1 MDFALTEEQRQVQAL
16 ARRFAREVI
25 APAAAE
31 CDRTARFPHA
41 IVEEARTL
49 GLVNLLLPASC
60 GGTGATP
67 VELVIVAEELAWAC
81 TGIAAAIL
89 LNNLVADALTLAG
102 TEAQKRAYGA
112 RLATGLGAYA
122 LTEPHAGSDV
132 AAIRTRAVRRG
143 RGWVLRGRKT
153 WISHAP
159 EADFFVVFAKTDPD
173 AGYRGISAFL
183 VDRHRPG
190 VSVSPPLPKMGQRA
204 SSAAEVVFDD
214 VELAPDALLGE
225 EGSGFRLA
233 MRVFDRSRPMVGAL
247 GVGLAQRALDEALAY
262 AAEREAFGQKLLA
275 FQGVGFKLAE
285 MGMRT
290 EAARLLVR
298 QAAWKAAA
306 GAPNTLEAAYA
317 KTFAADTAMW
327 AAVEAVQVF
336 GAYGYSAEFPVEKL
350 MRDAKVLQ
358 IYEGTNEIQRTIMV
372 RELARRVGAT
382 HASGK
387 ER

>member
-1 MDFALTEEQRQVQAL
+1 V
-16 ARRFAREVI
+16 
-25 APAAAE
+25 
-31 CDRTARFPHA
+31 
-41 IVEEARTL
+41 
-49 GLVNLLLPASC
+49 
-60 GGTGATP
+60 
-67 VELVIVAEELAWAC
+67 
-81 TGIAAAIL
+81 
-89 LNNLVADALTLAG
+89 
-102 TEAQKRAYGA
+102 
-112 RLATGLGAYA
+112 
-122 LTEPHAGSDV
+122 
-132 AAIRTRAVRRG
+132 
-143 RGWVLRGRKT
+143 
-153 WISHAP
+153 
-159 EADFFVVFAKTDPD
+159 
-173 AGYRGISAFL
+173 
-183 VDRHRPG
+183 
-190 VSVSPPLPKMGQRA
+190 
-204 SSAAEVVFDD
+204 
-214 VELAPDALLGE
+214 APDALLGE

-262 AAEREAFGQKLLA
+262 AAEQEAFGQKLLA